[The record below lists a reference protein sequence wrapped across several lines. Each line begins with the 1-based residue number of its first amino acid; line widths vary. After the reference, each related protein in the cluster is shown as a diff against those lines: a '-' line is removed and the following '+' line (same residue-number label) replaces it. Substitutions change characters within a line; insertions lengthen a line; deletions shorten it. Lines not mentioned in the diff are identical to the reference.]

1 MDVVETHDLTK
12 IYETRQIAL
21 NSVTLSIPKGC
32 IFGLIGPNGAG
43 KSTALRLIMG
53 LQRPTAGVIK
63 VFGEPMTL
71 AAGHLRRRIG
81 FLSQGGNFPTDMTP
95 ITYLDLVGKLF
106 GIGSSIRKP
115 RLSALLHAMDLL
127 QASSQRIDHLSSGQR
142 TRLGIA
148 AALMNDPDMLLLDEP
163 TIGLDPEGRHYTLDL
178 FEELRNKGKTIIL
191 STHILPD
198 ADQTCD
204 YVGILNHGK
213 LVFNGSVKEMKQL
226 SLDNTVDMMVEGE
239 VEQALQT
246 ISVEVRG
253 IKFERMGANTV
264 RVAFDHEG
272 EFTAVLS
279 QVLDAFSR
287 HGVILK
293 SIQPAGNLEDAF
305 LKTLAEDR
313 RRGFARAFENEDA
326 IAQVLGNATPSED
339 EPDAVTSDKAST
351 DEVV

>member
-1 MDVVETHDLTK
+1 
-12 IYETRQIAL
+12 
-21 NSVTLSIPKGC
+21 
-32 IFGLIGPNGAG
+32 
-43 KSTALRLIMG
+43 
-53 LQRPTAGVIK
+53 
-63 VFGEPMTL
+63 
-71 AAGHLRRRIG
+71 
-81 FLSQGGNFPTDMTP
+81 MTP

-106 GIGSSIRKP
+106 GMDSRIRKP

-178 FEELRNKGKTIIL
+178 FEELRGKGKTIIL

-213 LVFNGSVKEMKQL
+213 LVFAGSVREMKQL
-226 SLDNTVDMMVEGE
+226 SLDDTVDMMVEGE
-239 VEQALQT
+239 VDQALQT

-253 IKFERMGANTV
+253 IKFERMGANTI
-264 RVAFDHEG
+264 RVSFDQEG
-272 EFTAVLS
+272 EFTSVLS

-293 SIQPAGNLEDAF
+293 NIQPAGNLEDAF

-313 RRGFARAFENEDA
+313 RRGFARAFEVEDLSGHLLNNMA
-326 IAQVLGNATPSED
+326 PR
-339 EPDAVTSDKAST
+339 EPEREVKTSDKSST
-351 DEVV
+351 DEVT